1 MARHAGTV
9 KNNRFVPDDPDLF
22 SKDFQERNDKK
33 VCVIVKYDH
42 ETPTENQLKYFYGAI
57 IEPISRYMKKQPHET
72 VAFFQGLFLPTVEV
86 YGDWIVPSVKPISKL
101 KKQEMAEFINKIKYF
116 TEYKLNLIID

>member
-22 SKDFQERNDKK
+22 RKDFQERNDKK
-33 VCVIVKYDH
+33 VCVIVKYEH
-42 ETPTENQLKYFYGAI
+42 ETPTEIKYFYGAI

-86 YGDWIVPSVKPISKL
+86 YGNWIVPSVRQISEL
-101 KKQEMAEFINKIKYF
+101 KKQEMAEFINQIKDF
-116 TEYKLNLIID
+116 VRKLNLIID